1 MNKMGYDCATIGNH
15 DFDGGLDNL
24 ALQISHAKFPFVNC
38 NYDFSN
44 TPLAGKI
51 NKHVVLQKGKLK
63 IGITGVGVE
72 LDGLVPAQLFGNTV
86 YNNPIEAV
94 QKEAAILKYDHKCNL
109 IICLSHLGYKYED
122 SKVSDLVLG
131 ASTSNIDL
139 IIGGHTHT
147 FLPEPVVIKNKKN
160 EDVII
165 NQVGWAGVQLGQLN
179 YLFEKKLRKKIANT
193 HTVVEI
199 KKSSVK

>member
-1 MNKMGYDCATIGNH
+1 MQ
-15 DFDGGLDNL
+15 LR
-24 ALQISHAKFPFVNC
+24 LQQYAISRKN
-38 NYDFSN
+38 
-44 TPLAGKI
+44 
-51 NKHVVLQKGKLK
+51 NKHIILQKGKIK

-72 LDGLVPAQLFGNTV
+72 LDGLVPKQLYGNTV

-94 QKEAAILKYDHKCNL
+94 QNEAAILEYDHKCNL

-165 NQVGWAGVQLGQLN
+165 NQVGWAGVQLG
-179 YLFEKKLRKKIANT
+179 
-193 HTVVEI
+193 
-199 KKSSVK
+199 